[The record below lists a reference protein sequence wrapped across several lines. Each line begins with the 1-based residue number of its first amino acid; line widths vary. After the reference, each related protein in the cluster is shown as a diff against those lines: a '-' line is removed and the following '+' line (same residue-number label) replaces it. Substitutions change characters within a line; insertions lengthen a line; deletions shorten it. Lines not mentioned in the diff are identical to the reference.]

1 MELLWRSIFQDVE
14 KDNSSDIA
22 YCKMHDLMHD
32 LATLV
37 AGTKNTML
45 TSSEECIGEK
55 VRHVFFDLVYLS
67 RQPTISIAKG
77 MKIRTILAGS
87 VGGDLGNFTCDALV
101 SNLKYLCALD
111 LSCLRL
117 CVVPCSIGE
126 LKHLRYLNLYKNNIE
141 ILPNSITKL
150 LNLQTLILK
159 KCLFLRELPKGI
171 NMLVSLK
178 YLDITNCSKLTNMPL
193 EIECLT
199 SLEIV
204 LP

>member
-1 MELLWRSIFQDVE
+1 MCSAMFNWGIEAF
-14 KDNSSDIA
+14 
-22 YCKMHDLMHD
+22 
-32 LATLV
+32 
-37 AGTKNTML
+37 
-45 TSSEECIGEK
+45 
-55 VRHVFFDLVYLS
+55 
-67 RQPTISIAKG
+67 TISQS
-77 MKIRTILAGS
+77 L
-87 VGGDLGNFTCDALV
+87 L
-101 SNLKYLCALD
+101 
-111 LSCLRL
+111 
-117 CVVPCSIGE
+117 
-126 LKHLRYLNLYKNNIE
+126 NNIE

>member
-1 MELLWRSIFQDVE
+1 MIIYQHTQCFSYCRLFPKDYKINVETLIHLWAAQGFIKLSNPKQRAKDVGRQYFMELLWRSIFQDVE

-45 TSSEECIGEK
+45 TSREECIGEK

-67 RQPTISIAKG
+67 RQPTISVAKG

-126 LKHLRYLNLYKNNIE
+126 LKHL
-141 ILPNSITKL
+141 
-150 LNLQTLILK
+150 
-159 KCLFLRELPKGI
+159 
-171 NMLVSLK
+171 
-178 YLDITNCSKLTNMPL
+178 
-193 EIECLT
+193 
-199 SLEIV
+199 
-204 LP
+204 